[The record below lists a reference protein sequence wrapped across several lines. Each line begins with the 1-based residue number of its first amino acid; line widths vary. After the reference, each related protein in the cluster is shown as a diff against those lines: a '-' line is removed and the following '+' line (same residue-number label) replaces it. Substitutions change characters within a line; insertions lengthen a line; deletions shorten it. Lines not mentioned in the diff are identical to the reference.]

1 MSSTPHAAE
10 VQSESQAGSQAPAT
24 AGRSKRSS
32 RIYGGKTTEQR
43 RSERRAALLD
53 AAYSI
58 AGASGYH
65 AATVRA
71 ICKKAGLSE
80 RYFYESFE
88 SREQILSEMYDTVIS
103 GARAAVLRA
112 ASAVSIEEMA
122 AAAAD
127 RGTLHPIIVA
137 CTRAFVYYLTDDPH
151 RANIVVI
158 DSVSVP
164 TNRDGMSI
172 GASTSFSELI
182 SEMAG
187 ALIGATHPAT
197 ELFGIGMVG
206 YVSRLLNNW
215 HSDGGTSDPET
226 LVTSIALTFQGM
238 LDRLLSSPELEAT
251 AGALPETDPKVIAA
265 RIGVD
270 RKRGTPL
277 REAPV
282 QA

>member
-1 MSSTPHAAE
+1 MSLTPPSDE
-10 VQSESQAGSQAPAT
+10 DQQGAGTVTETPT
-24 AGRSKRSS
+24 RPGRAKRSS
-32 RIYGGKTTEQR
+32 RVYGGKTTEQR

-88 SREQILSEMYDTVIS
+88 SREEILSEMYDTVIS

-112 ASAVSIEEMA
+112 ASTVTEDEIRDA
-122 AAAAD
+122 AGDPVA
-127 RGTLHPIIVA
+127 LHPIIVA
-137 CTRAFVYYLTDDPH
+137 CTRAFVYYLTDEPY

-158 DSVSVP
+158 DAVSVP
-164 TNRDGMSI
+164 TNRDGMAI

-182 SEMAG
+182 SEMAV
-187 ALIGATHPAT
+187 ALIGGTHPAT
-197 ELFGIGMVG
+197 ELFGVGMVG
-206 YVSRLLNNW
+206 YVSRLLNYW
-215 HSDGGTSDPET
+215 HAEGGKADPET
-226 LVTSIALTFQGM
+226 LVSSIALTFQGM
-238 LDRLLSSPELEAT
+238 LDRLLASPDLESS
-251 AGALPETDPKVIAA
+251 GAAAVETDPKAIAA

-270 RKRGTPL
+270 RKRGTPMP
-277 REAPV
+277 EAP
-282 QA
+282 AEA